1 MMDSSAILSNIDA
14 LFDSALYQLGTLKPS
29 EWAESKRMMTSEV
42 SPFPGKYTYDRTP
55 YLREIVDCLA
65 EDHPAQI
72 IACMKGAQVGF
83 STGVIENGI
92 GYIIDQAPGNIL
104 FLTGHGD
111 LSEEAMNGKIDQMID
126 SCGLRPMIRPN
137 VLRKRNQRTGDTSS
151 SKEFPGGSLVAGS
164 ASNHKLLRQR
174 SVRYGFIDDFEAAK
188 GASKESGSTTE
199 LIEQRFAAYMSK
211 MKLFYISTPELD
223 ASSNIKPV
231 YLKGDQRKYNVHCP
245 CCHNP
250 ITLEWDV
257 EVNGGLDRAGITWN
271 VDDNGLLIPGSV
283 GYVCQLC
290 AGFFTDSTKSDMLHN
305 GFWKPTAR
313 PFDEGYYSYH
323 LSSLYAP
330 PGMYDWNR
338 YVKQYLDAC
347 PPGQDPIP
355 AKYKTFVT
363 VVLGET
369 YKDKGS
375 EMKAKNMMLNQRK
388 YEIGVIPEKLS
399 IADGNG
405 KIVLLTMAA
414 DMNGKEEDARL
425 DWEIVAWSESGAS
438 YSVDQGSIG
447 TFIPREGAMAN
458 KTDRERWTY
467 FRGSDRSV
475 WGPFTK
481 LAEKIWETDTGR
493 KMKILMTGL
502 DTGHHAAYAY
512 EFIDS
517 SNITVVG
524 LKGKDVNKYVRI
536 GADVPSFRFAKER
549 NKLYLVEVNHLKD
562 YLSECMSLKWDH
574 RFDTSQPA
582 GFMNFPNSASG
593 KYAYTSYFQHYEAEH
608 RVVSADKNGDGV
620 TVRWTKKSSTVQ
632 NHFMDCRIYN
642 IAVRDIVVYHV
653 CSQMK
658 IKNPTWADYVR
669 VAAAAISPVKK

>member
-1 MMDSSAILSNIDA
+1 MIELVQNINS
-14 LFDSALYQLGTLKPS
+14 LFDSSLYQVGTKKPS
-29 EWAESKRMMTSEV
+29 EWAESRRVMTSEV
-42 SPFPGKYTYDRTP
+42 SSFPGKFSYDRTP

-151 SKEFPGGSLVAGS
+151 SKEFPGGSLIAGS

-223 ASSNIKPV
+223 ITSNIKPV
-231 YLKGDQRKYNVHCP
+231 FLKGDQRRYNVHCP
-245 CCHNP
+245 CCHEP
-250 ITLEWDV
+250 ITFEWSV
-257 EVNGGLDRAGITWN
+257 EINGGLDRAGVTWSL
-271 VDDNGLLIPGSV
+271 DESGLLIPDSV
-283 GYVCQLC
+283 GYICQLC
-290 AGFFTDSTKSDMLHN
+290 AGFFTDSKKTDMLQN
-305 GFWKPTAR
+305 GFWKPTAK
-313 PFDEGYYSYH
+313 PVNEGYYSYH

-330 PGMYDWNR
+330 AGMFDWKW
-338 YVKQYLDAC
+338 YVSQYLEAC
-347 PPGQDPIP
+347 PIGQDPIQ

-375 EMKAKNMMLNQRK
+375 EMKAKNLMVNQRS
-388 YEIGVIPEKLS
+388 YEIGTIPEKQS

-405 KIVLLTMAA
+405 QIVLLTMAA
-414 DMNGKEEDARL
+414 DMNGKEDDARL

-438 YSVDQGSIG
+438 YSIDQGSIG
-447 TFIPREGAMAN
+447 TFIPREGTLTH
-458 KTDRERWTY
+458 KKDRERWTY
-467 FRGSDRSV
+467 IRGSERSV
-475 WGPFTK
+475 WPEFTK
-481 LAEKIWETDTGR
+481 LAEKVWVTDTGR

-502 DTGHHAAYAY
+502 DTGHYTAYGY
-512 EFIDS
+512 EYVDS
-517 SNITVVG
+517 VNVNVVA

-536 GADVPSFRFAKER
+536 GADVPSFRHAKER
-549 NKLYLVEVNHLKD
+549 NRLYLVEVNHLKD
-562 YLSECMSLKWDH
+562 YLSECMSLKWDY
-574 RFDTSQPA
+574 RFDNGQPA
-582 GFMNFPNSASG
+582 GFMNFPNPSAG
-593 KYAYTSYFQHYEAEH
+593 KYSYVNYFQHYEAEH
-608 RVVSADKNGDGV
+608 RVVSADKEGNGA
-620 TVRWTKKSSTVQ
+620 TVRWTKKTSTVQ

-653 CSQMK
+653 CTQMK
-658 IKNPTWADYVR
+658 IKNPTWADYARIAV
-669 VAAAAISPVKK
+669 AAISKK